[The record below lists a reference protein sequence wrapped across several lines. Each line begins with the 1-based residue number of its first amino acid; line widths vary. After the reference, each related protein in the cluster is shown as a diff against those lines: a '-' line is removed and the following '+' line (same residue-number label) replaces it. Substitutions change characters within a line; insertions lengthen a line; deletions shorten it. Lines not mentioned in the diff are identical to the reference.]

1 MQLNVDASYARWS
14 DWDALRFQFDQSIKL
29 LEVARLYGIPDST
42 RLVIPRGYKSVVNFA
57 YGLQLYPME
66 RLALRFGFEP
76 RKSSVPAD
84 KIDLLAPLPTTKL
97 RSFGIGYKISKN
109 LDVNVTGSY
118 MTGKF
123 YTPANTS
130 CNMNCNTFLN
140 IIYNPYAGQNVS
152 GDIHVRYFGFELNKR
167 F

>member
-1 MQLNVDASYARWS
+1 
-14 DWDALRFQFDQSIKL
+14 
-29 LEVARLYGIPDST
+29 
-42 RLVIPRGYKSVVNFA
+42 
-57 YGLQLYPME
+57 
-66 RLALRFGFEP
+66 
-76 RKSSVPAD
+76 
-84 KIDLLAPLPTTKL
+84 
-97 RSFGIGYKISKN
+97 
-109 LDVNVTGSY
+109 